1 MMIVENAVGLLAIAG
16 SAIVRLMIAEDVVT
30 MTEIVAGIIIVG
42 VVIVVAVA
50 IGGVEVAVAPAIM
63 IAIAEGGIGRRVVV
77 VAVTVVR
84 GDASSG
90 RQIRIDSQA

>member
-50 IGGVEVAVAPAIM
+50 IGGVEVAVARAIM

-77 VAVTVVR
+77 VTVVR

-90 RQIRIDSQA
+90 RQIRTESQA